1 MGKFKL
7 SRNSLLTLRTRMRQ
21 RMVKALLDNVNKEN
35 NAQNGDKTKAAI
47 SQLNNKKINKVEDES
62 ESEDEYE
69 KKIIENANRNTT
81 NNTEATLSL
90 VTDTH
95 FLSFQQDRDLYTLL
109 YSSVIFKWIKSE
121 RVSSI
126 VITNT

>member
-81 NNTEATLSL
+81 VNTEATLSL